1 MFLKGLVRLQAFCRA
16 VRARKLLR
24 VMRMFPP
31 PQNHKNKKI
40 FFFRVERNVA
50 YRENVAREIHKTE
63 ADYIKSLNVLI
74 EV

>member
-1 MFLKGLVRLQAFCRA
+1 
-16 VRARKLLR
+16 
-24 VMRMFPP
+24 MRMFPP